1 LRAPVVLRL
10 VVDAGVAAARRRVA
24 VVALR
29 VAVLRFVAG
38 RAASRTLAVLRAT
51 SAGWREN
58 CLPSAVSRRLR
69 AVLRAYSES
78 LSTSRA
84 LSGR

>member
-1 LRAPVVLRL
+1 MRAPVVLRL
-10 VVDAGVAAARRRVA
+10 VVDAGV
-24 VVALR
+24 VALR
-29 VAVLRFVAG
+29 VAALRFVAG
-38 RAASRTLAVLRAT
+38 RAASRAFAVLRAT

-84 LSGR
+84 LRGR